1 MRIDGRFFLVSLLLS
16 LLFHL
21 FVFGVVFYFKGLF
34 FFKNRPL
41 LNFYEISIVGSI
53 SPNKGIGKVK
63 GSSNRSVKKKAS
75 VKAVSKTKKR
85 TSVSKKEP
93 NKKAEPLK
101 KTPKKEILVSKK
113 RPRKKVSSK
122 KVKRSLSSNSRKSRK
137 KRSKKVSD
145 ESLLNKKIKELEEE
159 KYLQQ
164 KLAQL
169 KKSSEGGE
177 GYVSESEGTGI
188 KIKGKAEVDPLLAFY
203 VAKLVERIRVNW
215 ILPEAKKGLEAIV
228 DVKIN
233 KKGEA
238 VEIKFEKRSGDIV
251 FDESCIR
258 AVKRSFPFEP
268 LPFTYKEEYLEIGV
282 RFKL

>member
-1 MRIDGRFFLVSLLLS
+1 VRIDGRFLFISLLLS

-21 FVFGVVFYFKGLF
+21 AVVLAIFYFKGFSF
-34 FFKNRPL
+34 FEKRPS
-41 LNFYEISIVGSI
+41 LNFYEISIVGGV
-53 SPNKGIGKVK
+53 SPPKVK
-63 GSSNRSVKKKAS
+63 VRSGSTRIRKA
-75 VKAVSKTKKR
+75 KR
-85 TSVSKKEP
+85 AKVASKKVP
-93 NKKAEPLK
+93 NRKVVKRKSAEKAAPK
-101 KTPKKEILVSKK
+101 RKQSGAKKEILVSKK
-113 RPRKKVSSK
+113 RA
-122 KVKRSLSSNSRKSRK
+122 KRRVK
-137 KRSKKVSD
+137 KRPPSSRNPSKGNLNEK
-145 ESLLNKKIKELEEE
+145 LLEKKIKEFEEE

-169 KKSSEGGE
+169 KKSSESKE
-177 GYVSESEGTGI
+177 KGYVSESEGTGI

-203 VAKLVERIRVNW
+203 VAKLVERIRMNW

-268 LPFTYKEEYLEIGV
+268 LPFTYKEEY
-282 RFKL
+282 